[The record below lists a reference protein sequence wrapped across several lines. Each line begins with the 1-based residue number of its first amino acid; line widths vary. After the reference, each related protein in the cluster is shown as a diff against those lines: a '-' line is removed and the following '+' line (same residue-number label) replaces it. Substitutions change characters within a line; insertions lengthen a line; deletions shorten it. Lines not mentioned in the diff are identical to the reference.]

1 MLLLLAVCFSIF
13 FGVKRGEWKRI
24 ERNAKFICTSCIGLG
39 K

>member
-1 MLLLLAVCFSIF
+1 MLLLLAVVFFIF

-24 ERNAKFICTSCIGLG
+24 ETNAKIICTSCIGLG